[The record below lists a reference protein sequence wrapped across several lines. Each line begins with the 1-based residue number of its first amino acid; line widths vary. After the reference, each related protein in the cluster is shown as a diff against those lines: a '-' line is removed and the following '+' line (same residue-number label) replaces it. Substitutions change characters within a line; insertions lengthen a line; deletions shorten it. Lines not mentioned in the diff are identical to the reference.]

1 MNQPRI
7 DVLGIGNAIVDIV
20 AEVDESF
27 LADFGLARDS
37 MHLVDHA
44 MATRLLDACEP
55 VTMMSGGSVA
65 NTIAGLAAVGGSGGF
80 VGRVK
85 NDTLGRRF
93 ARDLRS
99 QGVVLATRAAA
110 DGPETGRS
118 LVLVTPDG
126 HRTMCTWLGASV
138 DLGVAD
144 LDADAMAARVM
155 LLEGY
160 LMDAPQGHEVFRKAA
175 GMAAAAGCKVAM
187 SLSDAAC
194 VERHRG
200 DLHRFLHDHVDIAF
214 ANESETLSLFPGEAF
229 AVAARGLAD
238 AVSIAVIT
246 RSEKGS
252 MVFSPG
258 SVFEIDS
265 IMTKVVDATGAGDLY
280 AAGFLYGYTQ
290 ELSLDR
296 AARIAN
302 VCASEVIG
310 QFGARVTSDL
320 RASIAT
326 TLG

>member
-1 MNQPRI
+1 MNQPCI

-27 LADFGLARDS
+27 LAEFDLAKDG
-37 MHLVDHA
+37 MHLVDHD

-65 NTIAGLAAVGGSGGF
+65 NTIAGLAAIGGNGGF

-85 NDTLGRRF
+85 DDTLGQRF
-93 ARDLRS
+93 AGDLRS
-99 QGVVLATRAAA
+99 QGVVFATPAAA

-118 LVLVTPDG
+118 LILVTPDG

-144 LDADAMAARVM
+144 LEADAMSARVV

-160 LMDAPQGHEVFRKAA
+160 LMDAPEGHEVFRKAA
-175 GMAAAAGCKVAM
+175 GMAAPAGGKVAM

-194 VERHRG
+194 VDRHRD
-200 DLHRFLHDHVDIAF
+200 DLHPFLHDHVDIVF
-214 ANESETLSLFPGEAF
+214 ANEAETLSLFPGESF
-229 AVAARGLAD
+229 SAASRGLAD
-238 AVSIAVIT
+238 EVSIAVVT

-258 SVFEIDS
+258 SVFEIES
-265 IMTKVVDATGAGDLY
+265 VMTKVVDATGAGDLY

-302 VCASEVIG
+302 VCSSEVIG

-320 RASIAT
+320 RASIAR